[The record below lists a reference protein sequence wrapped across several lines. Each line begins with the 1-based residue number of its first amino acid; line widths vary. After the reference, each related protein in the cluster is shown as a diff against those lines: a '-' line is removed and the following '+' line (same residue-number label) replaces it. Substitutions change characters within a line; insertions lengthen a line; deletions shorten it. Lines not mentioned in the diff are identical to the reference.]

1 MRFPSLGD
9 ERSYRLGCV
18 QLKLTIELTYAACC
32 LLCAVVGAV
41 FDITSR
47 RVPNFVTLPAI
58 CLGLL
63 LHLIFGGWPQ
73 LGDAA
78 AAGLICGSIFLLFY
92 LAGGMGAGDVKLI
105 AAAGCISGL
114 SLVGPLLIFT
124 SLAGGVMAFG
134 LALYHRRLKE
144 TVLNIGALAVH
155 HRMEGL
161 VPHPILN
168 VDDART
174 VRLPY
179 AVAIA
184 TGSALSLLLLFV
196 QR

>member
-1 MRFPSLGD
+1 
-9 ERSYRLGCV
+9 
-18 QLKLTIELTYAACC
+18 
-32 LLCAVVGAV
+32 
-41 FDITSR
+41 
-47 RVPNFVTLPAI
+47 
-58 CLGLL
+58 
-63 LHLIFGGWPQ
+63 
-73 LGDAA
+73 
-78 AAGLICGSIFLLFY
+78 
-92 LAGGMGAGDVKLI
+92 MGAGDVKLI

-114 SLVGPLLIFT
+114 SLVGPLLVFT

-144 TVLNIGALAVH
+144 TVMNIGALAVH

-168 VDDART
+168 VGDPRT

-184 TGSALSLLLLFV
+184 AGSALSLLFLFV

>member
-1 MRFPSLGD
+1 MGRTQLPVWV
-9 ERSYRLGCV
+9 CPV
-18 QLKLTIELTYAACC
+18 LKLTIELTYAACC
-32 LLCAVVGAV
+32 LLCAVAGAV
-41 FDITSR
+41 FDMTSR

-58 CLGLL
+58 CFGLL
-63 LHLIFGGWPQ
+63 LHWIFGSWLQ
-73 LGDAA
+73 LGGAA
-78 AAGLICGSIFLLFY
+78 AAGLICGSVFLLFY
-92 LAGGMGAGDVKLI
+92 LAGGMGGGDVKLI

-114 SLVGPLLIFT
+114 SLVGPLLILT
-124 SLAGGVMAFG
+124 SVSGGAMALG

-144 TVLNIGALAVH
+144 TMLNIGALAVH

-168 VDDART
+168 MSDPRS

-184 TGSALSLLLLFV
+184 TGSALSLLLLAV